1 MSPQSAGHWRLV
13 WPLPYYLLS
22 AVQYRNSP
30 CATQTHEGR
39 ARAGT
44 APVVHAFVNAFAN
57 SNLTAAVRAAPQSM
71 HKLRGAWMVLTALT
85 FGVCWR
91 MERRARSVFECFIRC
106 TAVCRS
112 CTRRRLRSDGQQRR
126 CKVRRAEC
134 TQPSGI
140 SCVCHSV
147 WCVCALE
154 RVLAGR
160 HDGDVSKSA
169 KQAGWQMHRGTAL
182 CAAQMCGLAV
192 QRTPP
197 SHLRQV
203 CGTRPPR
210 PSAPCTS
217 HQTRTLQLA
226 VAYKSASVPIRST
239 HSVLEAD
246 ARMPEWRSNLGGN
259 FVACESPACAV

>member
-1 MSPQSAGHWRLV
+1 MFPTASRTRENAPDGLRGVSPQSAGHWRLV

-39 ARAGT
+39 ACAGT
-44 APVVHAFVNAFAN
+44 APVVHAFANAFVN
-57 SNLTAAVRAAPQSM
+57 SHLTAAVRAAPQSM

-134 TQPSGI
+134 TQPSGMLVCLPQRVVCVRTRAGVSRQARRQRKQI
-140 SCVCHSV
+140 SQTGRLADAPRHGTLCSANVRSS
-147 WCVCALE
+147 CA
-154 RVLAGR
+154 
-160 HDGDVSKSA
+160 
-169 KQAGWQMHRGTAL
+169 TN
-182 CAAQMCGLAV
+182 
-192 QRTPP
+192 
-197 SHLRQV
+197 
-203 CGTRPPR
+203 
-210 PSAPCTS
+210 
-217 HQTRTLQLA
+217 
-226 VAYKSASVPIRST
+226 ASVAFAT
-239 HSVLEAD
+239 SVRNASAASVSAVHFTPNTRAPTRRRLQIGERPDSLD
-246 ARMPEWRSNLGGN
+246 AQCAGGG
-259 FVACESPACAV
+259 CAHA

>member
-1 MSPQSAGHWRLV
+1 MFYTLHCCLPQLHASASPKRRTAATVQGQKSGVHATIRYLV
-13 WPLPYYLLS
+13 CLLS
-22 AVQYRNSP
+22 R
-30 CATQTHEGR
+30 
-39 ARAGT
+39 
-44 APVVHAFVNAFAN
+44 VVC
-57 SNLTAAVRAAPQSM
+57 VR
-71 HKLRGAWMVLTALT
+71 T
-85 FGVCWR
+85 
-91 MERRARSVFECFIRC
+91 
-106 TAVCRS
+106 
-112 CTRRRLRSDGQQRR
+112 
-126 CKVRRAEC
+126 
-134 TQPSGI
+134 
-140 SCVCHSV
+140 
-147 WCVCALE
+147 

-259 FVACESPACAV
+259 FVECESPACAV